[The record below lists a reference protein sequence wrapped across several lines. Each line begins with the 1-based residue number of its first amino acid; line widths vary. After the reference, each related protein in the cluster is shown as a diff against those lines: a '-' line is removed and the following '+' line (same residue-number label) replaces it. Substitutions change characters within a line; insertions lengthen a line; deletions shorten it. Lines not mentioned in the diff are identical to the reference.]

1 MLTVVLLQLPL
12 TSSTCPSHIHIS
24 LNPVDSG
31 YGAICWSTGNL
42 GGTTHPHQ
50 LASSSCREDT
60 EIALICLHPRAS
72 SLSLSGFLTLP
83 MSEPLTPSIK
93 WMMLAFFLL
102 E

>member
-42 GGTTHPHQ
+42 GGTTHPISWQ
-50 LASSSCREDT
+50 IPPAETIQR
-60 EIALICLHPRAS
+60 
-72 SLSLSGFLTLP
+72 
-83 MSEPLTPSIK
+83 
-93 WMMLAFFLL
+93 
-102 E
+102 